1 MKDEIVLSR
10 LLHEI
15 DRRLQA
21 GFFSPQAIAGV
32 GACQA
37 LIKELIEKSKAFDKA
52 GGNMK
57 SLGGMLRR

>member
-1 MKDEIVLSR
+1 MNDVIVLQR
-10 LLHEI
+10 LLKEM
-15 DRRLQA
+15 DRRLQS

-32 GACQA
+32 GAVQA
-37 LIKELIEKSKAFDKA
+37 LIRELIEKSNAFDKA